1 MIISMMTG
9 VNNMDSLVVELTR
22 DELELIRTSLRTQAN
37 WYDRGDFKGMAL
49 SADLLKNKI
58 SDIIIEVSGKVRS

>member
-1 MIISMMTG
+1 
-9 VNNMDSLVVELTR
+9 MDNLVMVELTR

-49 SADLLKNKI
+49 STDQLRNKV
-58 SDIIIEVSGKVRS
+58 SDIIIEISGKVRS

>member
-1 MIISMMTG
+1 
-9 VNNMDSLVVELTR
+9 MDNIVIELTR

-37 WYDRGDFKGMAL
+37 WYDRGDFKAMVITT
-49 SADLLKNKI
+49 DLLKNKI

>member
-1 MIISMMTG
+1 MS
-9 VNNMDSLVVELTR
+9 NMDSVVVELTR

-37 WYDRGDFKGMAL
+37 WYDRGDFKGMSL

>member
-1 MIISMMTG
+1 MS
-9 VNNMDSLVVELTR
+9 
-22 DELELIRTSLRTQAN
+22 
-37 WYDRGDFKGMAL
+37 L

>member
-1 MIISMMTG
+1 
-9 VNNMDSLVVELTR
+9 MDNIVVELTR

-37 WYDRGDFKGMAL
+37 WYDRGDFKSMAL

>member
-1 MIISMMTG
+1 MEGIVIE
-9 VNNMDSLVVELTR
+9 VTR

-37 WYDRGDFKGMAL
+37 WYDRGEFKAMATTT
-49 SADLLKNKI
+49 DLLKNKI

>member
-1 MIISMMTG
+1 VDNI
-9 VNNMDSLVVELTR
+9 VVELTR

-37 WYDRGDFKGMAL
+37 WYDRGDFRGMAL

>member
-1 MIISMMTG
+1 MIE
-9 VNNMDSLVVELTR
+9 VTR

-37 WYDRGDFKGMAL
+37 WYDRGEFKAMATTT
-49 SADLLKNKI
+49 DLLKNKI

>member
-1 MIISMMTG
+1 
-9 VNNMDSLVVELTR
+9 MDSLVVELTR

>member
-1 MIISMMTG
+1 VDNI
-9 VNNMDSLVVELTR
+9 VVELTR

-37 WYDRGDFKGMAL
+37 WYDRGDFKAMVITT
-49 SADLLKNKI
+49 DLLKNKI

>member
-9 VNNMDSLVVELTR
+9 VNNMDSVVVELTR

>member
-1 MIISMMTG
+1 MI
-9 VNNMDSLVVELTR
+9 ELTR

-37 WYDRGDFKGMAL
+37 WYDRGDFMGMAL

>member
-1 MIISMMTG
+1 
-9 VNNMDSLVVELTR
+9 MDNIVVELTR

-37 WYDRGDFKGMAL
+37 WYDRGDFKAMVITT
-49 SADLLKNKI
+49 DLLKNKI

>member
-1 MIISMMTG
+1 
-9 VNNMDSLVVELTR
+9 MDSLIVELTR

>member
-1 MIISMMTG
+1 
-9 VNNMDSLVVELTR
+9 MDSVVVELTR

-49 SADLLKNKI
+49 SADLLKDKVSN
-58 SDIIIEVSGKVRS
+58 IIIEISGKVRS

>member
-1 MIISMMTG
+1 
-9 VNNMDSLVVELTR
+9 MDNIVVELTR

-37 WYDRGDFKGMAL
+37 WYDRGDFRGMAL

>member
-1 MIISMMTG
+1 MLSYSENADSMEG
-9 VNNMDSLVVELTR
+9 IVIELTR

-37 WYDRGDFKGMAL
+37 WYDRGDFKGMAITT
-49 SADLLKNKI
+49 DLLKNKI

>member
-1 MIISMMTG
+1 VI
-9 VNNMDSLVVELTR
+9 ELTR

-37 WYDRGDFKGMAL
+37 WYDRGDFKAMVITT
-49 SADLLKNKI
+49 DLLKNKI

>member
-1 MIISMMTG
+1 
-9 VNNMDSLVVELTR
+9 MDNTVVIELTR

-37 WYDRGDFKGMAL
+37 WYNRGEFAGMAI

-58 SDIIIEVSGKVRS
+58 SDIIIEVSAQVRS

>member
-1 MIISMMTG
+1 
-9 VNNMDSLVVELTR
+9 MDSVVVELTR